1 MNGWKNMTNEKAMNI
16 LLTSVG
22 RRSYLVHYFKEELKG
37 RGRVFVSNSSELSPA
52 FRVAD
57 GHTVS
62 PLIYDEKYIPFL
74 LEYCKKNHI
83 NAIISLFDID
93 LPILAKN
100 KQRFKENN
108 IEVIVSDSQVI
119 DICNDKWKTYLFLK
133 ENGFCTPET
142 FLDIDVALKEIEAH
156 RLKFPL
162 FVKPRWGMG
171 SISVFKANNQEELVV
186 FYHKIRSEVHQSY
199 LKYESAIDKE
209 HCVLIQQMLTGQE
222 YGIDVIND
230 FNGFYQNTIV
240 KRKIAM
246 RAGETDCA
254 QTVYNEAISKL
265 GESISKKLQH
275 IGNLDVDVF
284 LVGNKPYVLEIN
296 ARFGGGY
303 PFSHMAG
310 VNLPKAMIQWL
321 ENKPTDKSLFHYQE
335 NKTFQKDIQIVEL

>member
-1 MNGWKNMTNEKAMNI
+1 MNI

-57 GHTVS
+57 GHTVT
-62 PLIYDEKYIPFL
+62 PLIYDEDYIPYL
-74 LEYCKKNHI
+74 IDYCQNNCI

-93 LPILAKN
+93 LPILAMN
-100 KQRFKENN
+100 KQRFRDNN
-108 IEVIVSDSQVI
+108 IEVIVSDSRVI

-133 ENGFCTPET
+133 ENGFYVPET
-142 FLDIDVALKEIEAH
+142 FLDIDVALNEIEAH
-156 RLKFPL
+156 RLNFPL

-171 SISVFKANNQEELVV
+171 SISVFKAENQEELIV
-186 FYHKIRSEVHQSY
+186 FYHKISREVHHSY

-230 FNGFYQNTIV
+230 LNGTYQNTIV
-240 KRKIAM
+240 KQKIAM

-254 QTVYNEAISKL
+254 KTVYNETISTL
-265 GESISKKLQH
+265 GESISKKLRH
-275 IGNLDVDVF
+275 VGNLDADVF
-284 LVGNKPYVLEIN
+284 LVGNKPYVLEMN

-310 VNLPKAMIQWL
+310 VNLPQAIVQWL
-321 ENKPTDKSLFHYQE
+321 ANEPADRSLFNYRENKV
-335 NKTFQKDIQIVEL
+335 FQKDIQIVEL